1 MGGWGFI
8 LCGRYITPMLL
19 KLCIF
24 WWCFRFSPF
33 DIICAT
39 GVWNN
44 PGWNDSDLPSGHT
57 NQLNVCRTFTK
68 FWASYERYIYIR
80 FGPFVHI
87 YFGECDGL
95 LANLPKYVSVKFI
108 LFSYPRKQIHSK
120 FLLNSL
126 LRVVLNLKENKTNVW

>member
-68 FWASYERYIYIR
+68 FWASYERYIYIDLGHLCI
-80 FGPFVHI
+80 FILGNVTVYWQICQNMSPWNLF
-87 YFGECDGL
+87 YFPIRE
-95 LANLPKYVSVKFI
+95 NKFI
-108 LFSYPRKQIHSK
+108 QSFCWILYLEWF
-120 FLLNSL
+120 
-126 LRVVLNLKENKTNVW
+126 